1 MYSISW
7 VVSTCIIF
15 MYMHTCTCTCIIF
28 MYMYMYIHVHVCI
41 IIYFYFQV
49 VNCLGMYSSP
59 SSIYH
64 LFSFDYARVLR
75 NKKENVITAG
85 NN

>member
-15 MYMHTCTCTCIIF
+15 MYM
-28 MYMYMYIHVHVCI
+28 YMYVHTRVHVHVCI

-85 NN
+85 NNG